1 MQISLRSQM
10 IAGTAAV
17 VGASAVA
24 LTPVAPAMNLP
35 ALHAPSFAQVSLAG
49 FDSPLTELLNSTVMA
64 TNYLFSSANPLTS
77 AANWPFA
84 NFGTTLGGAP
94 FLPAS
99 LGAAALGGYSAVGL
113 LPQIIDD
120 ALPIVSQLG
129 YNGSDY
135 LQVAT
140 TGLYG
145 AAYSVSE
152 GVWNFPGE
160 VVTSIGELLGG
171 DPAAAIQ
178 TLVDAVLVPIF
189 QAGTYLL
196 ASSGYIATGVVNRA
210 AALLESVPAILTGLV
225 GTAIG
230 IPSVLI
236 SKTVDIAS
244 DIVTNLLSFNIEGAW
259 NATVDGLLGPSG
271 LPGTVINL
279 TLGAGVQTG
288 PITSPAG
295 IAENFVP
302 SVRTA
307 VQSLVKTVAGDLA
320 TPVPSSAAAVSPAA
334 ARAAVAAPAAAAEAA
349 PAAEATAGDSTPS
362 AATARVDADAAAAPV
377 ATAAAESAATD
388 SAAPAADDSAPAKG
402 KAGAHKVSRSAR

>member
-24 LTPVAPAMNLP
+24 LTPVAPAVNLP
-35 ALHAPSFAQVSLAG
+35 ALHAPSFAQVTLAG
-49 FDSPLTELLNSTVMA
+49 FDSPLTELLNTSVLA
-64 TNYLFSSANPLTS
+64 TNYLFSSASPTS

-84 NFGTTLGGAP
+84 NFGTTLGGLP
-94 FLPAS
+94 FLPAALTNS
-99 LGAAALGGYSAVGL
+99 ALGGYSAVGL

-120 ALPIVSQLG
+120 ALPIISQLG

-135 LQVAT
+135 LQVAS

-145 AAYSVSE
+145 AAFSLSE
-152 GVWNFPGE
+152 GVWNLPGG
-160 VVTSIGELLGG
+160 IIDAAGEFIGG
-171 DPAAAIQ
+171 DPAGAIQ
-178 TLVDAVLVPIF
+178 TLVDTFIGPVIE
-189 QAGTYLL
+189 AGSYLL
-196 ASSGYIATGVVNRA
+196 ASGGYILTGVVTRA
-210 AALLESVPAILTGLV
+210 SALLASVPEILTGLV

-236 SKTVDIAS
+236 SKTVSIVS
-244 DIVTNLLSFNIEGAW
+244 DVVTNLLSFDIEGTW
-259 NATVDGLLGPSG
+259 NAAVNGLLGPSG

-288 PITSPAG
+288 PITTPGG

-320 TPVPSSAAAVSPAA
+320 TPVPTSAAAVSPAA
-334 ARAAVAAPAAAAEAA
+334 ARAAAAAPVVEATPAAEVAADDAAPSASTAREAADEAA
-349 PAAEATAGDSTPS
+349 PAA
-362 AATARVDADAAAAPV
+362 
-377 ATAAAESAATD
+377 TAAAENSAA
-388 SAAPAADDSAPAKG
+388 AAPAADNDAPAKS
-402 KAGAHKVSRSAR
+402 KAGAHRVSR

>member
-10 IAGTAAV
+10 IAGTAAF

-24 LTPVAPAMNLP
+24 LTPVAPAMSLP
-35 ALHAPSFAQVSLAG
+35 ALHAPSFAQVALAG
-49 FDSPLTELLNSTVMA
+49 FDSPITELLNSTVMA
-64 TNYLFSSANPLTS
+64 TNYLFSSADPTS
-77 AANWPFA
+77 SADLWPFA
-84 NFGTTLGGAP
+84 NFGTTLGGLP

-99 LGAAALGGYSAVGL
+99 LGAAALGGYSSVGL

-120 ALPIVSQLG
+120 ALPIISQLG

-135 LQVAT
+135 LQVAS

-160 VVTSIGELLGG
+160 VVTAVGELIGG
-171 DPAAAIQ
+171 DPAAAVQ
-178 TLVDAVLVPIF
+178 TLVDAVIGPVI
-189 QAGTYLL
+189 QATSYLL
-196 ASSGYIATGVVNRA
+196 ISGGYIATGVINRA
-210 AALLESVPAILTGLV
+210 GALLASVPDILTGLI

-236 SKTVDIAS
+236 GKTVEIAS
-244 DIVTNLLSFNIEGAW
+244 DIVTNLLSFDIEGAW

-271 LPGTVINL
+271 LPGTIINL
-279 TLGAGVQTG
+279 TIGAGVQTG
-288 PITSPAG
+288 PISTPSG

-307 VQSLVKTVAGDLA
+307 VQSLVKTIAGDLA
-320 TPVPSSAAAVSPAA
+320 TPVATSAAAVAPSA
-334 ARAAVAAPAAAAEAA
+334 ARAAAAAPEAAAVEAA
-349 PAAEATAGDSTPS
+349 PAAETTAGDSAPS
-362 AATARVDADAAAAPV
+362 AASARVDADAAAPAP
-377 ATAAAESAATD
+377 TAAAASTAAVD
-388 SAAPAADDSAPAKG
+388 NDAPAADAPSKG
-402 KAGAHKVSRSAR
+402 KAGSSKASRGGR